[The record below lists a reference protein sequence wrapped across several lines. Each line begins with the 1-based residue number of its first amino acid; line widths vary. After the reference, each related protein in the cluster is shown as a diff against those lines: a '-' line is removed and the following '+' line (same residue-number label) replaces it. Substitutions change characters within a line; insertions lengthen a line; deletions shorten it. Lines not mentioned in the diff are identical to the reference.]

1 MPKLISIYLAF
12 LLVLSPAMNANSS
25 EALPALVGIYSDMA
39 RHQESGDILGIEI
52 IISET
57 KSGYFAVVQTSE
69 GAPCKPAVAA
79 VVIQGK
85 KIRINIPADACYSG
99 MLTGAVKPDGLL
111 LSFANGALSPR
122 GDKEFLLPKKNS
134 FWERN

>member
-1 MPKLISIYLAF
+1 MSKLISIYLAF
-12 LLVLSPAMNANSS
+12 LLVLSPAMNARAG
-25 EALPALVGIYSDMA
+25 EVLPALVGIYSDMA

-69 GAPCKPAVAA
+69 GSPCKPAVAA
-79 VVIQGK
+79 VVIEGV
-85 KIRINIPADACYSG
+85 KIRINIPADACYGG
-99 MLTGAVKPDGLL
+99 MLSGLVKPDGLL

-122 GDKEFLLPKKNS
+122 GDKVFFLPKKNS
-134 FWERN
+134 FWEHN

>member
-1 MPKLISIYLAF
+1 MSKLISIYIAF
-12 LLVLSPAMNANSS
+12 LFVLSLAMNAR
-25 EALPALVGIYSDMA
+25 AGDIPPTLVGIYSDMA

-69 GAPCKPAVAA
+69 GVPCKPAIAP
-79 VVIQGK
+79 VVVEGK
-85 KIRINIPADACYSG
+85 KIRISIPADACYGG
-99 MLTGAVKPDGLL
+99 MLTGIVKPDGLWI
-111 LSFANGALSPR
+111 SFSQGALSPR